1 MKLFEILQKLN
12 DGDAANGTAHVGIC
26 NDIVSVDKKGN
37 NGYVKIGIPG
47 NVAQEI
53 VLDPDKKALMLL
65 IIDRKEYEAIKEQS
79 APLNGPEAVFGFA
92 GWLTSQPK
100 EFILSDHHDAAVIAD
115 AVKLFLEANNF
126 SVSDV
131 RNDFHKTLKHPTA

>member
-65 IIDRKEYEAIKEQS
+65 IIDRKEYEAIK
-79 APLNGPEAVFGFA
+79 G
-92 GWLTSQPK
+92 T
-100 EFILSDHHDAAVIAD
+100 
-115 AVKLFLEANNF
+115 
-126 SVSDV
+126 
-131 RNDFHKTLKHPTA
+131 T